1 MLVADKR
8 APSAFL
14 IKLFDNMNNLLS
26 TSIYLVLLFIMNGM
40 ISNSVIYEM
49 KGSADM
55 SKLDSMPKE
64 EIHEIASIDIIN
76 ILLQEAK
83 QPVSFYTLM
92 DQVQQYKKLSEEE
105 KKVRALQAY
114 TDLNVD
120 GRFVSLGDN
129 QWGLKAWYP
138 VEQTEEELATTIK
151 PKKRRK
157 KDDDDDDFDLV
168 DEYDEDFDDLDEG
181 DLDTDDLDD
190 LDDEDLEDFD
200 DDDFDEDEE
209 DDDLEEEEEDEEL

>member
-1 MLVADKR
+1 
-8 APSAFL
+8 
-14 IKLFDNMNNLLS
+14 
-26 TSIYLVLLFIMNGM
+26 
-40 ISNSVIYEM
+40 
-49 KGSADM
+49 M
-55 SKLDSMPKE
+55 SKLDNMPKE
-64 EIHEIASIDIIN
+64 DLHEIASIDIIN

-151 PKKRRK
+151 SKKRRK
-157 KDDDDDDFDLV
+157 KDDDDENDFDLV
-168 DEYDEDFDDLDEG
+168 DEYDELDDLDDE

-190 LDDEDLEDFD
+190 LDEEDLDDFD
-200 DDDFDEDEE
+200 DEDEE
-209 DDDLEEEEEDEEL
+209 DFDEDDEEEDFDDEEEEL